1 MEPENIHQP
10 HNDVFK
16 LSLKRIEIARK
27 LIAFSVSPSI
37 LNYLDL
43 STLSIMKDDGIT
55 DDFRSKIA
63 DVIYRVNDT
72 THKESVFILFE
83 HKSKPD
89 KRTHHQILSYM
100 TLICDEIDKQKSI
113 KEHRPIIIIS
123 IIVYHGDIPWKEDNS
138 TVPSSEFLKEVA
150 KYIVDFKSHVV
161 DLVRID
167 DSNFGD
173 DPELR
178 AFLLALKYSRTEN
191 VENCIYEIIRLLGNL
206 GERELDYLKVLLRYI
221 EAVIGRKRFET
232 CYTALKQKN
241 IGGVKSMDSIFD
253 DYFEKGRKL
262 ERERLKKTADA
273 LHEKERLI
281 EKENETKQ
289 KEELRIKKK

>member
-10 HNDVFK
+10 HNDIFK

-43 STLSIMKDDGIT
+43 STLTIMKDDGIT

-72 THKESVFILFE
+72 EHKENVYILLE
-83 HKSKPD
+83 HKSNTD
-89 KRTHHQILSYM
+89 KRTHHQILRYM

-123 IIVYHGDIPWKEDNS
+123 IIVYHGNTPWKEDNS
-138 TVPSSEFLKEVA
+138 TEPSSEFLKEVTE
-150 KYIVDFKSHVV
+150 YIVDFKSHVV
-161 DLVRID
+161 DLLRID
-167 DSNFGD
+167 DKDFGD

-191 VENCIYEIIRLLGNL
+191 VENCIREIITLLGNQ

-221 EAVIGRKRFET
+221 EAVIGRERFET
-232 CYTALKQKN
+232 CFTSLRWK
-241 IGGVKSMDSIFD
+241 ILSGVKSMNSILMNIW
-253 DYFEKGRKL
+253 K
-262 ERERLKKTADA
+262 
-273 LHEKERLI
+273 
-281 EKENETKQ
+281 
-289 KEELRIKKK
+289 